1 MYFLISKSTLDGRK
15 NCFQRILE
23 KTVVVVPL
31 KNKLAKMLARKE
43 KTIKN
48 GSTWWV
54 VKMGWKGFFAMK
66 VLLKL
71 FPAILIYNNTQ
82 TEQVISLL

>member
-1 MYFLISKSTLDGRK
+1 MYFQISKSTLDGRK
-15 NCFQRILE
+15 KCFQRILE

-43 KTIKN
+43 NTIKN

-54 VKMGWKGFFAMK
+54 VKMGWKGFFRDEGTFK
-66 VLLKL
+66 IVSRDFDL
-71 FPAILIYNNTQ
+71 Q
-82 TEQVISLL
+82 